1 MNFISKFL
9 QNIGWYNPTPE
20 VPQQPEVVDEVYHDA
35 APDPMFLSNLEIPD
49 KVFDLNLLVYNYGY
63 DRQQQCFKVLFH
75 KYVQEYIV

>member
-1 MNFISKFL
+1 M
-9 QNIGWYNPTPE
+9 GWLPSE
-20 VPQQPEVVDEVYHDA
+20 AEAPEVVDEVYHDA

-63 DRQQQCFKVLFH
+63 DRANKSFKVLFS